1 MRSDPRLTVLGGFI
15 LAGLLL
21 PLKADSKDGCSV
33 EVRVRRDT
41 KYDVFQGEE
50 VRIQCPVSFCSLPP
64 PRVIWKKFEEP
75 QIQINRGIKI
85 IWEQNNTLNGASILV
100 FEKIHRNDSGLYQCM
115 MKESVG
121 HNIKVS
127 VHGLNETIKTKTSNQ
142 SSTGITYLKADFIF
156 CIFFFVSFFFVFA
169 EPPQNDQDR
178 SWMYVYFVPGIALF
192 VIMVIVISIVSMRG
206 CRAKPKE
213 TQTEN
218 QYVAIPMAEQP
229 VPHGSLQPSP
239 RGSPVV
245 PPSRRSTKRETPP
258 RQPVGPTTPGY
269 EEQLHPSTSQDR
281 NRQRAMAPADDSSS
295 LLYVTL
301 NLQQRPAARTGRT
314 EEREPPSEY
323 AAIRVK

>member
-142 SSTGITYLKADFIF
+142 SST
-156 CIFFFVSFFFVFA
+156 